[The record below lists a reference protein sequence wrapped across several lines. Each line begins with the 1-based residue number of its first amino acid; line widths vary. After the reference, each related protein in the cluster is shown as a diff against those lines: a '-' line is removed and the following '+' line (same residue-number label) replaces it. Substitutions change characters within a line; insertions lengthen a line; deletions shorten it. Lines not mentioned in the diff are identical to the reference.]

1 MPNISNLRKTIGS
14 YLGQVLTP
22 EMAAEIELSASA
34 VQLNDEQTIAL
45 LNKWQYLIEPT
56 IQSSITP
63 MSWNEAITT
72 PVNVMESAN
81 SVLVILP
88 ACIVNGKRVVTIW
101 VAAGVMREVLELFD
115 ALVIQAKAAGVQEVR
130 YVGRDGWLKVAGFT
144 KIAVFGVKEI

>member
-22 EMAAEIELSASA
+22 EIAAEIELAASA

-45 LNKWQYLIEPT
+45 LNKWRHLIEPT

-63 MSWNEAITT
+63 MTWDEAITT
-72 PVNVMESAN
+72 PVNVMEAAN

-88 ACIVNGKRVVTIW
+88 ACILNGKKVITIW

-115 ALVIQAKAAGVQEVR
+115 ALVVQARAMGAQEVR
-130 YVGRDGWLKVAGFT
+130 YVGRDGWLKVAGFKT
-144 KIAVFGVKEI
+144 RAVFGAKEI

>member
-22 EMAAEIELSASA
+22 EMAAEIELAASA

-56 IQSSITP
+56 IQNSTP

-130 YVGRDGWLKVAGFT
+130 YLGRGGWLRVAGFT
-144 KIAVFGVKEI
+144 KTAVFGAKEI